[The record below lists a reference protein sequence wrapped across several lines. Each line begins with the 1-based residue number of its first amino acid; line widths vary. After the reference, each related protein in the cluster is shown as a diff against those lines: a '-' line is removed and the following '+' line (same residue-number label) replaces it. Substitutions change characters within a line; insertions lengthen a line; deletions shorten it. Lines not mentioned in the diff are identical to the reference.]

1 MREGVRPLRVLHA
14 PTMVAGI
21 PQSLAAAERKLGLES
36 HSAAFFQTAYGYDAD
51 EIVLGGDSGR
61 LPRELRRW
69 RFLLRAAREFDVI
82 HFNAGETIMP
92 QYNDRESSAVRQRLF
107 DAYARGFELRDA
119 AWLRRLGKAVFVSFL
134 GGEARIHEFGKR
146 RFEISYTH
154 DVEGTTSDGRKAQR
168 VARFDRW
175 ANELY
180 SIHPDLMWTLP
191 ARAQFLPHPGVDLTD
206 WRPVRVERRD
216 RPLVVHAPSERRIK
230 GTAYVEAALERLRAE
245 GVAFDYE
252 LVEGMTRTDARKVY
266 ERADL
271 LVEQL
276 LLGWYSNLAIELM
289 ALGKPVV
296 TYIRDEDLRFVPEE
310 MRRQLPVIDA
320 TPDSVYSVL
329 RTWLTERRDE
339 LPEVGRAGRSYVER
353 FHDPLV
359 VAARTKA
366 DYERALG
373 RR

>member
-1 MREGVRPLRVLHA
+1 MSSQRPLRVLHV

-21 PQSLAAAERKLGLES
+21 PQSLAAAERKLGLDS
-36 HSAAFFQTAYGYDAD
+36 HSAAFFQTAYGYEAD
-51 EIVLGGDSGR
+51 EIVLGGREGR
-61 LPRELRRW
+61 VHQELRRW
-69 RFLLRAAREFDVI
+69 RFLVKVAREFDVI

-92 QYNDRESSAVRQRLF
+92 LYSERASAAPHQRLF
-107 DAYARGFELRDA
+107 DLYARTFELRDA

-134 GGEARIHEFGKR
+134 GGEARLHEFGKQ

-154 DVEGTTSDGRKAQR
+154 DVPGTTSDARKAKR
-168 VARFDRW
+168 VAQFERS

-191 ARAQFLPHPGVDLTD
+191 ARTQFLPHPGVDLTD
-206 WRPVRVERRD
+206 WRPAVMDRRD
-216 RPLVVHAPSERRIK
+216 RPLIVHAPSQRRIK
-230 GTAYVEAALERLRAE
+230 GTDYVEAAVERLRAE
-245 GVAFDYE
+245 GVPFEYQ
-252 LVEGMTRTDARKVY
+252 LVEGMPRSEARKIY

-296 TYIRDEDLRFVPEE
+296 TYIRDEDLRFVPAE
-310 MRRQLPVIDA
+310 MKRDLPVINA
-320 TPDSVYSVL
+320 TPESVYDVL
-329 RTWLTERRDE
+329 RTWLTERRDQ
-339 LPEVGRAGRSYVER
+339 LPEVGRASRAFVER
-353 FHDPLV
+353 WHDPLK

-366 DYERALG
+366 DYERALKRG
-373 RR
+373 